1 MELRLNPLLL
11 VHYHMYFPH
20 LFLSFIFLSIALA
33 GGTIHREIRLFNELF
48 PVVFWIYSF
57 FSIFSPNSD
66 QLSNLLS
73 NQKPITHMYSIY
85 KDLLQ
90 GNKIFLYD
98 GIVNW
103 FQLYIK
109 SRNAEPYAF
118 SCWNYCASQI
128 FIKI

>member
-1 MELRLNPLLL
+1 MKSGFEAESTSVGTL
-11 VHYHMYFPH
+11 PH
-20 LFLSFIFLSIALA
+20 VLSSFIFILFFLSTALA
-33 GGTIHREIRLFNELF
+33 GGTINREIRLFNELF

-57 FSIFSPNSD
+57 FSIFSQNSD
-66 QLSNLLS
+66 QFSNLLS
-73 NQKPITHMYSIY
+73 NQKPIIHMYSIY

-109 SRNAEPYAF
+109 SRNAESYAF
-118 SCWNYCASQI
+118 PCWNCASQSS
-128 FIKI
+128 